1 MLNILRQI
9 KNYLPLL
16 KSLQTGLLTITGIAG
31 YLSVKQDVF
40 QWDVFIA
47 LFISF
52 VLSISGST
60 VLNMWYDHD
69 IDKLMDRTHHRPL
82 AVGRIPLKNALI
94 FGILLSVFGV
104 LLGLVM
110 KPLYGF
116 ILFLG
121 ILFDYGVYT
130 FWLKRRS
137 CWSVVWGGLAG
148 GMPVFAGRV
157 LGLGHIDFVGLLLA
171 LSVLFWI
178 PTHMLTF
185 SIRYK
190 EDYRSAKIP
199 TFPSTY
205 GDSVTRKTVAFS
217 SIIAGLLISLAAIT
231 IGVRQGYL
239 HALGALSVV
248 LIVFSFLVM
257 VKPSNKLNFGLFKYA
272 SVYMLVSMLL
282 LSI

>member
-1 MLNILRQI
+1 MNILRQI

-47 LFISF
+47 LFISL

-82 AVGRIPLKNALI
+82 AVGKIPLKNALI

-121 ILFDYGVYT
+121 IFFDYGVYT

-148 GMPVFAGRV
+148 GMPVLAGRV
-157 LGLGHIDFVGLLLA
+157 LGLGHIDFVGILLA
-171 LSVLFWI
+171 ISVLFWI

-205 GDSVTRKTVAFS
+205 GDSATRRTVAFS